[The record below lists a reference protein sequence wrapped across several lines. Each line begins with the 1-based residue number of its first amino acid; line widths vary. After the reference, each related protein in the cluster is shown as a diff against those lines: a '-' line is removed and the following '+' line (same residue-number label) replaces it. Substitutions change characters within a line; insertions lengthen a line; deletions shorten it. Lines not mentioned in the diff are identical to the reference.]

1 LFFPTGAVFGA
12 PIVFPNE
19 FLKGDE
25 ISDDT
30 ISKKFPKS
38 LDAPA
43 FFLAQAQFE
52 LPAA

>member
-12 PIVFPNE
+12 PVVFPNE

-25 ISDDT
+25 IPDDT
-30 ISKKFPKS
+30 ISTNFLKS

-43 FFLAQAQFE
+43 FFLAQA
-52 LPAA
+52 